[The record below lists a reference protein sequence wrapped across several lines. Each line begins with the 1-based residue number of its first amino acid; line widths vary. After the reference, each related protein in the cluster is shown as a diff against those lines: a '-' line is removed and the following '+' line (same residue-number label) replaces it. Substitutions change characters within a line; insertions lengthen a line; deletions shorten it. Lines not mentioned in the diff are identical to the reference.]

1 MIILKK
7 KNLIESIDNNIIS
20 IDKSFQTNIS
30 DNNKIN
36 NEICNENELL
46 ILTNDENIINDEDN
60 IQEKIKKNDEFNFH
74 DFIKDFCDLGR
85 LFWDSSFNFENE
97 ENFNYYLDY
106 DIQKNE
112 KINKSNELKNSIFS
126 EEYFVRNNI
135 KSNDIQSYVQFFFG
149 DKNIKG
155 PFRNE
160 IKMVMK
166 IFFISFISNKIIDDI
181 CGDINK
187 KGFKYKSIC
196 SFYYNVLERFSKA
209 INGFNELGE
218 KFSKEKVELE
228 AYKKTKGDE
237 EK

>member
-1 MIILKK
+1 M
-7 KNLIESIDNNIIS
+7 
-20 IDKSFQTNIS
+20 
-30 DNNKIN
+30 
-36 NEICNENELL
+36 
-46 ILTNDENIINDEDN
+46 
-60 IQEKIKKNDEFNFH
+60 
-74 DFIKDFCDLGR
+74 
-85 LFWDSSFNFENE
+85 
-97 ENFNYYLDY
+97 DY
-106 DIQKNE
+106 DIQENE

-126 EEYFVRNNI
+126 EEYFDRNNI

-155 PFRNE
+155 PFRKE

-181 CGDINK
+181 CGDIKK

-237 EK
+237 EKNKENGDDLLIFDK